1 MRALI
6 LAAGKGTR
14 MKSEKAKVLHEILG
28 RPMLAHVLDTLESLG
43 IRRIGIVGGAHAAQV
58 QDFLKKH
65 EPKAKA
71 RPQWILQNPQRG
83 TGHAVMMSRTF
94 IRSAKESVLIWP
106 ADMPLLKVETLRRLI
121 QEHQASGAAVSVLSA
136 SVARPTGYGRIL
148 RRGESFYAIREELDA
163 AEDER
168 AVQEIN
174 TGIYI
179 FESQPLQDALGKI
192 QPNNAKKEYYLT
204 DTIEILAQGGKGIA
218 AFPLAGADEA
228 LGINSKQQLAEA
240 IQMMNRREVEKH
252 MANGVTI
259 ISPDQTYLESNLSIG
274 PDTVIYPWT
283 FIESGVKIGKR
294 CQIGPFAKIRRG
306 TEIQDD
312 STVGSFV
319 EINRSKLGKKVL
331 AKHLAYLGDAVLGD
345 GTNVGAGTI
354 TANFDGK
361 NKHVSRIGK
370 GVKLGSNTVLIAPVT
385 LEDGSTTGAGSVVT
399 AGTCV
404 VRGSTV
410 AGVPAKPLQIKKKQ
424 KK

>member
-28 RPMLAHVLDTLESLG
+28 RPMLAHVLDTLESLR
-43 IRRIGIVGGAHAAQV
+43 IRKIGIVGGAYGTQV
-58 QDFLKKH
+58 RDFLKKRY
-65 EPKAKA
+65 PKAA
-71 RPQWILQNPQRG
+71 VRPDWILQNPQRG
-83 TGHAVMMSRTF
+83 TGHAVMMARKF
-94 IRSAKESVLIWP
+94 IRSSKESVLIWP
-106 ADMPLLKVETLRRLI
+106 ADMPLLKAETLQNFI
-121 QEHQASGAAVSVLSA
+121 QAHQESGAVVGVLSA
-136 SVARPTGYGRIL
+136 TVENPAGYGRIL
-148 RRGESFYAIREELDA
+148 RQGETFYAIREELDA
-163 AEDER
+163 TEDER

-174 TGIYI
+174 TGVYL
-179 FESQPLQDALGKI
+179 FESKPLQEALGKI
-192 QPNNAKKEYYLT
+192 QPNNVKKEYYLT
-204 DTIEILAQGGKGIA
+204 DTIEILAREEKRIA
-218 AFPLAGADEA
+218 AFPLARSDEA
-228 LGINSKQQLAEA
+228 AGINSKGQLAEA

-252 MANGVTI
+252 MAKGVTI
-259 ISPDQTYLESNLSIG
+259 ISPDQTYLESNIEIG

-283 FIESGVKIGKR
+283 FIEAGVKIGKR

-319 EINRSKLGKKVL
+319 EVNRSKLGKKVL
-331 AKHLAYLGDAVLGD
+331 AKHLAYLGDAILGD

-370 GVKLGSNTVLIAPVT
+370 GVKLGSNTVLVAPVT
-385 LEDGSTTGAGSVVT
+385 LEDRSTTGAGSVVT
-399 AGTCV
+399 ARTRV
-404 VRGSTV
+404 ARGSTV
-410 AGVPAKPLQIKKKQ
+410 AGVPAKPLKIEKKR